1 MNSLI
6 TDNKVSSLQEYLS
19 AQLSARYDQR
29 ESANIIA
36 ELFRHY
42 KDWNRADVLMNRNSR
57 ISESE
62 ILQFHFASKRL
73 VKGEPLQYILGTAWF
88 RGLEL
93 EVNPSVL
100 IPRPETEEL
109 VQLILD
115 KKTVTSPRILDI
127 GTGSGCIALALK
139 HEIPQAQVHAIDISE
154 AALTVATKNASSN
167 GLNVIFSQKDI
178 LNEGFEQERFD
189 IIVSNPPYIP
199 EKDKDEMRE
208 QVLNHEPHL
217 ALFVPDEDAL
227 LFYNRIIE
235 ISLKHLEPNGKVFCE
250 IHERMEKVLTG
261 ELQKNNITNFEFTQ
275 DMQGKTRMLYF
286 SLSN

>member
-6 TDNKVSSLQEYLS
+6 ADNKVSSLQEYLS

-42 KDWNRADVLMNRNSR
+42 KNWNRADVLMNRDSR
-57 ISESE
+57 VTESE
-62 ILQFHFASKRL
+62 LLQFHFAAKRL
-73 VKGEPLQYILGTAWF
+73 AKGEPLQYILGTAWF

-93 EVNPSVL
+93 KVTTDVL

-109 VQLILD
+109 VQLIID
-115 KKTVTSPRILDI
+115 RNQNSTPSILDV
-127 GTGSGCIALALK
+127 GTGSGCIAISLK
-139 HEIPQAQVHAIDISE
+139 KEIPTANVSAIDISE
-154 AALTVATKNASSN
+154 LALAVAKENAVRNNVDVNFILQDALTTDFGNN
-167 GLNVIFSQKDI
+167 Q
-178 LNEGFEQERFD
+178 FD

-199 EKDKDEMRE
+199 EADKEDMRE
-208 QVLNHEPHL
+208 QVVSHEPHL
-217 ALFVPDEDAL
+217 ALFVPNEDAL
-227 LFYNRIIE
+227 LFYKRIIE
-235 ISLKHLEPNGKVFCE
+235 LAKGHLSPKGQAFCE
-250 IHERMEKVLTG
+250 IHECMESSLTE
-261 ELQKNNITNFEFTQ
+261 ELTKNNISNFEFIQ

>member
-1 MNSLI
+1 
-6 TDNKVSSLQEYLS
+6 LQEYLS

-29 ESANIIA
+29 ECANIIA

-42 KDWNRADVLMNRNSR
+42 KGWNRADVLMNRDSR
-57 ISESE
+57 ITESE
-62 ILQFHFASKRL
+62 LLQFHFAAKRL

-88 RGLEL
+88 RGLEFK
-93 EVNPSVL
+93 VTSDVL

-109 VQLILD
+109 VQLIID
-115 KKTVTSPRILDI
+115 RNQNSSPSIIDI
-127 GTGSGCIALALK
+127 GTGSGCIAISLKKEIPTANVSAIDVSELALAVAK
-139 HEIPQAQVHAIDISE
+139 ENAVRNNVDVNFILQD
-154 AALTVATKNASSN
+154 ALTTDFGNN
-167 GLNVIFSQKDI
+167 Q
-178 LNEGFEQERFD
+178 FD

-199 EKDKDEMRE
+199 EADKEEMRE

-217 ALFVPDEDAL
+217 ALFVPDENAL

-235 ISLKHLEPNGKVFCE
+235 ITLRHLAPSGKVFCE
-250 IHERMEKVLTG
+250 IHERMETALKE
-261 ELQKNNITNFEFTQ
+261 ELQKNNITNFEFIQ

>member
-1 MNSLI
+1 LNSLI
-6 TDNKVSSLQEYLS
+6 ADNKVSSLQEYLS

-42 KDWNRADVLMNRNSR
+42 KNWNRADVLMNRDSR
-57 ISESE
+57 VTESE
-62 ILQFHFASKRL
+62 LLQFHFAAKRL
-73 VKGEPLQYILGTAWF
+73 AKGEPLQYILGTAWF
-88 RGLEL
+88 RGLEFK
-93 EVNPSVL
+93 VNKDVL

-109 VQLILD
+109 VKLIID
-115 KKTVTSPRILDI
+115 RNQNSAPSILDI
-127 GTGSGCIALALK
+127 GTGSGCIAISLK
-139 HEIPQAQVHAIDISE
+139 KEIPAAKVSAVDVSE
-154 AALTVATKNASSN
+154 SALAVAKENSVKNNVDVNFILQDVLTTDFGSN
-167 GLNVIFSQKDI
+167 Q
-178 LNEGFEQERFD
+178 FD
-189 IIVSNPPYIP
+189 IVVSNPPYIP

-217 ALFVPDEDAL
+217 ALFVPDENAL

-235 ISLKHLEPNGKVFCE
+235 IAMKHLSLNGKVFCE
-250 IHERMEKVLTG
+250 IHERMETALTE
-261 ELQKNNITNFEFTQ
+261 ELQKNNITNFEFIN